1 MNNIKLDNIEIKVMT
16 LDDLKTIKEILIS
29 DFDEFWNYNVFKAEL
44 QSENS
49 KYLVAKLN
57 NEIIGFAGIKIIID
71 EADIMNI
78 VTKKIYRNQA
88 VGKLLLNE
96 IINLCKKHN
105 LNSVSLEVNEINSSA
120 IHLYENFGFEKVG
133 NRKNYY
139 NSSNAILMTK
149 GLN

>member
-78 VTKKIYRNQA
+78 VTKKIYRNQG
-88 VGKLLLNE
+88 VGTLLLNE

-120 IHLYENFGFEKVG
+120 IHLYENFNFKITG

>member
-1 MNNIKLDNIEIKVMT
+1 MDNIEIEVMT
-16 LDDLKTIKEILIS
+16 LDDLETIKDILAS
-29 DFDEFWNYNVFKAEL
+29 DFDEFWNHNVFKEEL

-78 VTKKIYRNQA
+78 VTKKIYRNQ
-88 VGKLLLNE
+88 GIGTFLLNG
-96 IINLCKKHN
+96 IITLCKKLN
-105 LNSVSLEVNEINSSA
+105 LSSISLEVNEINKSA

-133 NRKNYY
+133 NRKKYY
-139 NSSNAILMTK
+139 NGSNAILMTK
-149 GLN
+149 NLN

>member
-1 MNNIKLDNIEIKVMT
+1 MNNIIIDNIEVKLMT
-16 LDDLKTIKEILIS
+16 LDDLETIKNILTT
-29 DFDEFWNYNVFKAEL
+29 DFDEFWNYNVFKEEL

-49 KYLVAKLN
+49 KYLVAKFN

-78 VTKKIYRNQA
+78 VIKKIYRNN
-88 VGKLLLNE
+88 GFGTLLLE
-96 IINLCKKHN
+96 KLITLCKSLN
-105 LNSVSLEVNEINSSA
+105 LKSVSLEVNEINTSA

-139 NSSNAILMTK
+139 NGSNAILMK
-149 GLN
+149 KNLN

>member
-29 DFDEFWNYNVFKAEL
+29 DFDEFWNYNVFKEEL

-78 VTKKIYRNQA
+78 VTKKIYRNQ
-88 VGKLLLNE
+88 GIGTFLLNG
-96 IINLCKKHN
+96 IITLCKKLN
-105 LNSVSLEVNEINSSA
+105 LSSISLEVNEINKSA
-120 IHLYENFGFEKVG
+120 IHIYENFGFKKVG
-133 NRKNYY
+133 NRKKYY

-149 GLN
+149 ELS

>member
-1 MNNIKLDNIEIKVMT
+1 MNNIIIDNIEVKLMT
-16 LDDLKTIKEILIS
+16 LDDLETIKDILAS
-29 DFDEFWNYNVFKAEL
+29 DFDEFWNYNVFKEEL

-71 EADIMNI
+71 KADIMNI
-78 VTKKIYRNQA
+78 VTKKTYRNQ
-88 VGKLLLNE
+88 GIGTLLLSK
-96 IINLCKKHN
+96 IIYLCKKLN
-105 LNSVSLEVNEINSSA
+105 LNSISLEVNEINKSA

-139 NSSNAILMTK
+139 NSSNAILMSK
-149 GLN
+149 NLN

>member
-1 MNNIKLDNIEIKVMT
+1 MNNIIIDNIEIEVMT
-16 LDDLKTIKEILIS
+16 LADLENIKNILAS
-29 DFDEFWNYNVFKAEL
+29 DFDEFWNYNVFKEEL

-78 VTKKIYRNQA
+78 VTKKAVRNRG
-88 VGKLLLNE
+88 VGTLLLSK
-96 IINLCKKHN
+96 IIYLCKKLK
-105 LNSVSLEVNEINSSA
+105 LNSISLEVNEINKSA

-149 GLN
+149 GLS

>member
-1 MNNIKLDNIEIKVMT
+1 MNNIKLDNIKIEVMT
-16 LDDLKTIKEILIS
+16 LDDLESIKDILAS
-29 DFDEFWNYNVFKAEL
+29 DFDKFWNYNVFKSEL

-57 NEIIGFAGIKIIID
+57 TEIIGFAGIIIILD
-71 EADIMNI
+71 EADVMNI
-78 VTKKIYRNQA
+78 VIKKIYRNQG
-88 VGKLLLNE
+88 VGTLLLNE
-96 IINLCKKHN
+96 IILLCKKLN
-105 LNSVSLEVNEINSSA
+105 LNSISLEVNEINSSA
-120 IHLYENFGFEKVG
+120 IHLYENFGFKKVG

>member
-1 MNNIKLDNIEIKVMT
+1 MNNIIIDNIEIEVMT
-16 LDDLKTIKEILIS
+16 LADLENIKNILAS
-29 DFDEFWNYNVFKAEL
+29 DFDEFWNYNVFKEEL

-78 VTKKIYRNQA
+78 VTKKIYRNQG
-88 VGKLLLNE
+88 VGTLLLSQ
-96 IINLCKKHN
+96 IIDLCEELNLI
-105 LNSVSLEVNEINSSA
+105 SISLEVNEINSSA
-120 IHLYENFGFEKVG
+120 IHLYENFNFKITG

>member
-29 DFDEFWNYNVFKAEL
+29 DFDEFWNYNVFKEEL

-78 VTKKIYRNQA
+78 VTKKIYRNQ
-88 VGKLLLNE
+88 GIGTFLLNG
-96 IINLCKKHN
+96 IITLCKKLN
-105 LNSVSLEVNEINSSA
+105 LSSISL
-120 IHLYENFGFEKVG
+120 KVG

-139 NSSNAILMTK
+139 NNYNAILMTK
-149 GLN
+149 ELF

>member
-1 MNNIKLDNIEIKVMT
+1 MDNIEIEVMT
-16 LDDLKTIKEILIS
+16 LDDLDTIKDIINS
-29 DFDEFWNYNVFKAEL
+29 DFDEFWNYNVFKSEL

-49 KYLVAKLN
+49 QYLVAKLN

-78 VTKKIYRNQA
+78 VTKKAYRNQ
-88 VGKLLLNE
+88 GIGTLLLNE
-96 IINLCKKHN
+96 IISLCQKLN
-105 LNSVSLEVNEINSSA
+105 LNSISLEVNEINKSA
-120 IHLYENFGFEKVG
+120 IHLYKNFGFEKVG

-139 NSSNAILMTK
+139 NNSNAILMTK

>member
-78 VTKKIYRNQA
+78 VTKKIYRNQ
-88 VGKLLLNE
+88 GIGTFLLNG
-96 IINLCKKHN
+96 IITLCKKLN
-105 LNSVSLEVNEINSSA
+105 LSSISLEVNEINKSA

-133 NRKNYY
+133 NRKKYY
-139 NSSNAILMTK
+139 NGSNAILMTK
-149 GLN
+149 ELS